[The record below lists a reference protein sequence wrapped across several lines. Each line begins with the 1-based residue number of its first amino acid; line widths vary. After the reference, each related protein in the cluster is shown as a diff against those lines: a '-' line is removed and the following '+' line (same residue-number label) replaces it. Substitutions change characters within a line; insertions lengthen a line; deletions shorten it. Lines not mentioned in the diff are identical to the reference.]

1 MVGVVGGKERMILL
15 QERLRTIPII
25 LGSKSPRR
33 SALLQAMEIDFD
45 VIVRETQETFES
57 GDSPDSIVQA
67 IAKEKLNQFN
77 EECANGHLVICA
89 DTIVVAPNGEI
100 LGKPND
106 AANAAE
112 MIQSLS
118 RKCHK
123 VYTGVAFGY
132 RNIRVS
138 FSECTK
144 VWLALLD
151 AEEIAFYV
159 ERYHPIDKAGA
170 YGIQEWIG
178 KIGVEKIEGSYEN
191 VIGLP
196 TARLQKELKEVFRYK
211 N

>member
-1 MVGVVGGKERMILL
+1 MDSVVRGKECMMLL
-15 QERLRTIPII
+15 QERLRTIPVI

-33 SALLQAMEIDFD
+33 SALLQAMEVAFD

-57 GDSPDSIVQA
+57 GDSPDAIVQA

-77 EECANGHLVICA
+77 EECASGQLVICA
-89 DTIVVAPNGEI
+89 DTIVVAPTGKI

-106 AANAAE
+106 AANAAT

-118 RKCHK
+118 GKCHE

-132 RNIRVS
+132 RDVRVS
-138 FSECTK
+138 FAECTK
-144 VWLALLD
+144 VWLAELD
-151 AEEIAFYV
+151 AQEIAFYV
-159 ERYHPIDKAGA
+159 ERYRPIDKAGA

-196 TARLQKELKEVFRYK
+196 TARLQKELKEVFPL
-211 N
+211 

>member
-1 MVGVVGGKERMILL
+1 MVGVVGGKERMMLL

-178 KIGVEKIEGSYEN
+178 KIGVEKIEGSYDN

>member
-1 MVGVVGGKERMILL
+1 MVGVVGGKERMMLL

-123 VYTGVAFGY
+123 VYSGVAFGY

>member
-1 MVGVVGGKERMILL
+1 MVGVVGGKERMMLL

-196 TARLQKELKEVFRYK
+196 TARLQKELKEVFSYK

>member
-1 MVGVVGGKERMILL
+1 MVGVVGGKERMMLL

>member
-1 MVGVVGGKERMILL
+1 MDSVVRGKECMMLL
-15 QERLRTIPII
+15 QERLRTIPVI

-33 SALLQAMEIDFD
+33 SALLQAMEVAFD

-57 GDSPDSIVQA
+57 GDSPDAIVQA

-77 EECANGHLVICA
+77 EECASGQLVICA

-100 LGKPND
+100 LGKPSD
-106 AANAAE
+106 AANAAA

-118 RKCHK
+118 SKCHE

-132 RNIRVS
+132 RDVRVS
-138 FSECTK
+138 FAECTK
-144 VWLALLD
+144 VWLAELD
-151 AEEIAFYV
+151 AQEIAFYV
-159 ERYHPIDKAGA
+159 ERYRPIDKAGA

-196 TARLQKELKEVFRYK
+196 TARLQKELKEVFPL
-211 N
+211 